1 MTSDAV
7 TAQANA
13 HRLPAIAVVVRLLVV
28 FDIVALL
35 FSAALHVQGVHI
47 PLGSIVFEE
56 PQIVPAAVVE
66 GLAGG
71 LFAVAA
77 YTVFAGRRGAWR
89 WTFVAHVFAILI
101 LLLGILAR
109 RTETSTFN
117 DISHLLVLGVF
128 VIGLALLLAP
138 AARIALGRGNR
149 RR

>member
-1 MTSDAV
+1 MTSNAV

-13 HRLPAIAVVVRLLVV
+13 QRLPAIAVVVRVLVV

-35 FSAALHVQGVHI
+35 FAAALHVQGVHI
-47 PLGSIVFEE
+47 PLGSMVFEE

-77 YTVFAGRRGAWR
+77 YTVFAGRRGAWL

-117 DISHLLVLGVF
+117 YVSHLVVLGVF
-128 VIGLALLLAP
+128 VIGLALLLTP
-138 AARIALGRGNR
+138 AARIALRRGNR
-149 RR
+149 RK